1 MKKIFLIMI
10 AMSLITTGCAQKPVN
25 IENYD
30 KPAAK
35 EEGPGDI
42 IDLSGQRL
50 EKIPEYV
57 FSESNLHELD
67 VSRNRLTGAIQAE
80 IGHLKNLRVLRASD
94 NQMTGV
100 PAEIGRL
107 DKLEVLDLSNNRL
120 TGLPHELGN
129 LKNLKIL
136 DISGNDYSEADLNII
151 EQGLTGVDIV
161 K

>member
-1 MKKIFLIMI
+1 MI
-10 AMSLITTGCAQKPVN
+10 AIGLITTGCAQKPVN

-30 KPAAK
+30 KPTAK
-35 EEGPGDI
+35 EGPGDI

-57 FSESNLHELD
+57 FSANNLHELD
-67 VSRNRLTGAIQAE
+67 ISRNRLTGAIQAE
-80 IGHLKNLRVLRASD
+80 IGHLKNLRVLKAGD

-107 DKLEVLDLSNNRL
+107 EKLEVLDLSNNRL

-129 LKNLKIL
+129 LKNLKTL

-151 EQGLTGVDIV
+151 EQNLTGVNIV